1 MFLVK
6 WVILCVQFFLIF
18 FMEMVMAD
26 KVTKV
31 EFSGLDVQWV
41 MVSLEA
47 MTKVIQRKISSEF
60 AGSDVIPIRH
70 RELAEVQSVLQ
81 KVRIANG

>member
-1 MFLVK
+1 
-6 WVILCVQFFLIF
+6 
-18 FMEMVMAD
+18 
-26 KVTKV
+26 
-31 EFSGLDVQWV
+31 